1 MANFK
6 NVQQLATNPL
16 VGVVTT
22 ALKPTPLGVAYTVAN
37 VATKAMTGKT
47 IPQYLKGT
55 IKGPAT
61 GSSNKVGPNRKGD
74 KTITGSIHR
83 DPEQKNILKDRKAKG
98 GLVAYKNVRDMDSKS
113 YGKR

>member
-1 MANFK
+1 MASFK
-6 NVQQLATNPL
+6 GIKQLATNPL

-22 ALKPTPLGVAYTVAN
+22 ALKPTPLGAAYTVAN

-98 GLVAYKNVRDMDSKS
+98 GLVTYKNVQDMDNKS